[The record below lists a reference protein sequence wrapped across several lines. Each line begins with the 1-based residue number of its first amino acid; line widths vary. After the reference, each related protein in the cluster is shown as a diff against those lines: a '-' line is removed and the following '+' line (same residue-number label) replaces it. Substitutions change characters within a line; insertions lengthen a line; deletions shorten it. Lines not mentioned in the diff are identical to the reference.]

1 MGDMPRRTTD
11 AALPAPVD
19 TPALPVPDIDIGAAR
34 ARDERLTS
42 WLLRAGLAFVLS
54 YAATASVVHPE
65 TFVGYFPSFVP
76 AAWADRLLPVFAVF
90 EALLA
95 VGLLTHRYA
104 CMAAV
109 LAGVTM
115 VAIIAVNPHAFEVLF
130 RNVAIACG
138 AFALAVQCRRER
150 GSPSQ
155 VA

>member
-19 TPALPVPDIDIGAAR
+19 TPARPVHDVELRAGR

-42 WLLRAGLAFVLS
+42 WLLRAGLVFVLS
-54 YAATASVVHPE
+54 YAATASVIHPE
-65 TFVGYFPSFVP
+65 TFVEYFPSFVP
-76 AAWADRLLPVFAVF
+76 AAWVDGLLPVFAMF

-104 CMAAV
+104 CMASM
-109 LAGVTM
+109 LAGITM

-150 GSPSQ
+150 GSPSR